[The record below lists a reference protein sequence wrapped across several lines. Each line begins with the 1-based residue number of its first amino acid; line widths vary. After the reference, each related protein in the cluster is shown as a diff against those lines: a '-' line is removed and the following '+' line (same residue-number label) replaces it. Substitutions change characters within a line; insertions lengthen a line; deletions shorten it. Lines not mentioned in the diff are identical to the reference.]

1 MDNQKPKGSN
11 FMESTIKEMAHLFQ
25 SGRATNNIDEIEAAM
40 GKLLRE
46 KIKESFK
53 NGIEVGMKKAALI
66 KPQTGRSDNRWKKA
80 YRKK

>member
-1 MDNQKPKGSN
+1 MENEKPNGSN

-25 SGRATNNIDEIEAAM
+25 SGRASNNMDEIEAAM

-46 KIKESFK
+46 KLKESFK

-66 KPQTGRSDNRWKKA
+66 KPQTGRSDNRWKKG